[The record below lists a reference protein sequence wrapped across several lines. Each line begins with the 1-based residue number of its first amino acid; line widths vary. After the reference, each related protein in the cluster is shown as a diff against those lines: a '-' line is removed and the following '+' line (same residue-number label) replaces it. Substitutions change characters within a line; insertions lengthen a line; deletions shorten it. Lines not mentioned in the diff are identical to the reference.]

1 MVQELVDNLFCH
13 RSIVKKK
20 VNGKLMSGKDFAN
33 LALTFVEA
41 FESGKVPPPETIF
54 QV

>member
-1 MVQELVDNLFCH
+1 
-13 RSIVKKK
+13 
-20 VNGKLMSGKDFAN
+20 MSGKDFAN

-54 QV
+54 QVWTVNSWFKVWLHLF